1 MTSQRH
7 LKASSSSN
15 PEKQSWPITLT
26 GKKADMLAALKFCR
40 SHISKSFIWTSPI
53 GEVGLYRI
61 EADSVK
67 SQPLSSKVM
76 TISATFKQAYAP

>member
-1 MTSQRH
+1 
-7 LKASSSSN
+7 
-15 PEKQSWPITLT
+15 
-26 GKKADMLAALKFCR
+26 MLAALKFCR